1 MRERNGISE
10 QGKQIVQDFIH
21 SLTIHEDLNPKTLK
35 EYASDLKHFIGWFET
50 AISNQEETSFFEL
63 RCGYSNINTIPGK
76 PSQKKCGIETS
87 DH

>member
-1 MRERNGISE
+1 MRERYGISE

-50 AISNQEETSFFEL
+50 ANYQEE
-63 RCGYSNINTIPGK
+63 NIVFR
-76 PSQKKCGIETS
+76 IEDVATPT
-87 DH
+87 